1 MFPKASDQVGQ
12 QLKNRDEPAVCIS
25 RGLVPER
32 ACNKNNDPQSKPAEL
47 LRYCG
52 DYLVIPKSRY
62 SPTGTNTNPYA
73 AMHTNIHM
81 CAQAIN

>member
-1 MFPKASDQVGQ
+1 MSQQSAYPEDWFPREHVIKTT
-12 QLKNRDEPAVCIS
+12 
-25 RGLVPER
+25 
-32 ACNKNNDPQSKPAEL
+32 DPQSKPAEL

-52 DYLVIPKSRY
+52 DYLALPKSRY
-62 SPTGTNTNPYA
+62 SPTGTNTNPCA